1 MLLQGISDPLLLRRA
16 ETEGMVRQIAILAMS
31 NTLVG
36 IVVVIFHNGFV
47 KHL

>member
-31 NTLVG
+31 DTLVG
-36 IVVVIFHNGFV
+36 IIIVIFNYWFV

>member
-1 MLLQGISDPLLLRRA
+1 
-16 ETEGMVRQIAILAMS
+16 MVRQIAIFAMS

-36 IVVVIFHNGFV
+36 IVIVIFNYWFV

>member
-1 MLLQGISDPLLLRRA
+1 MLLQGISDSLLLRRA
-16 ETEGMVRQIAILAMS
+16 ETEGMVRQIPILAMS

-36 IVVVIFHNGFV
+36 IIIVIFNYWFV